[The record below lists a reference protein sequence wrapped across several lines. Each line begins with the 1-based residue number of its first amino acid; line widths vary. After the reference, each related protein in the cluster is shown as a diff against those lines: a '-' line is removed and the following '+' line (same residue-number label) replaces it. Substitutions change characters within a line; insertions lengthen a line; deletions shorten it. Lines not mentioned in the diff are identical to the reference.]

1 MKLSRMR
8 DWLHALRPRL
18 RAPQGG
24 RRRPHAVVP
33 TRWPPPRRHVSELL
47 WGDGYLF
54 PGGDAEILRLAAPMR
69 LGPDHACLLL
79 GGGLAGPARALAT
92 TGATVT
98 QMVGDPSLATDG
110 STLVWPPDGPDVASR
125 RFDRVLALE
134 PFGMAE
140 ADREAAIAF
149 LEAAIVPVGQV
160 VLTEWVADS
169 PAEPELA
176 DWTRLEGRAPPVA
189 AAEDVSRSLRRAGFA
204 VPPPADLSAHHAGLI
219 RAGWN
224 RAMASLPRTPL
235 PDAEAAALLEEEERW
250 RARLALL
257 ASGRWR
263 LLCWHGMGKAHV
275 GPLAGDCAGLTAATR
290 PPR

>member
-1 MKLSRMR
+1 MR
-8 DWLHALRPRL
+8 DWLDALRPCF
-18 RAPQGG
+18 RASRDG
-24 RRRPHAVVP
+24 RKRPRAVAP

-47 WGDGYLF
+47 WGNGYLF

-69 LGPDHACLLL
+69 LGPGHSCLLL

-98 QMVGDPSLATDG
+98 RMVSDPALATDE
-110 STLVWPPDGPDVASR
+110 SALVWPPNDPEVASM

-134 PFGMAE
+134 PFGMGD
-140 ADREAAIAF
+140 ADREGAIAF
-149 LEAAIVPVGQV
+149 LAATIVPVGQV
-160 VLTEWVADS
+160 VLTEWVADG
-169 PAEPELA
+169 PTETELA
-176 DWTRLEGRAPPVA
+176 EWVRLEGRARPA
-189 AAEDVSRSLRRAGFA
+189 AAPEDVSRALRRVGFA
-204 VPPPADLSAHHAGLI
+204 VPAPADLSAHHAGLI
-219 RAGWN
+219 REGWN
-224 RAMASLPRTPL
+224 RAMASLPRAPL
-235 PDAEAAALLEEEERW
+235 PEAEAAALLEEEERW

-275 GPLAGDCAGLTAATR
+275 GPLASVCAGLTAATR